1 MLLHFSTFTP
11 VAIAFCGDSKVIF
24 LDVSL
29 FNCLYEYTM
38 LGSRSLKTML
48 KTNSNEQQSGADLR
62 DGSICTTVYMEC
74 NQTVSRESMYC
85 TDYTLYG

>member
-29 FNCLYEYTM
+29 FNCLYEFTM
-38 LGSRSLKTML
+38 LGSRSHAKN

-74 NQTVSRESMYC
+74 NQTVSRESMYR